1 MPLEGGHHHDQPLTR
16 RTSFFPRADIVDGRR
31 GVHEQRDFAS
41 SRDVGQRAARRPA
54 VTTPSAGIVRLGA
67 VALFYSALGAG
78 PAAAQPAPAAGD
90 SFDARLAATERAL
103 IEHEP
108 ALHRFPPHQR
118 KALIEFVIAN
128 VLFVS
133 THELG
138 HGVLAEFEL
147 PNLGHDEDAADS
159 FAILTTLR
167 VGDAF
172 SDRVLIEATNG
183 WFLADLKDKHTGQK
197 PEYYDSHGID
207 LQRAYQIVCMMVGS
221 HPEKFTKLAEKAKMP
236 EERQH
241 SCKQDYSFAEWAWGT
256 MLNPHQRTPDK
267 PKQQITLTYGEAT
280 GKLALYANMFRDI
293 KFLET
298 LAEHVGERYNWPRPF
313 TMEMVTCGDVG
324 ANWHSR
330 KLKIC
335 YEIAQEFAE
344 TYRDYSDKLT
354 VLEPGVHKKKKRR

>member
-1 MPLEGGHHHDQPLTR
+1 M
-16 RTSFFPRADIVDGRR
+16 
-31 GVHEQRDFAS
+31 
-41 SRDVGQRAARRPA
+41 
-54 VTTPSAGIVRLGA
+54 TTPTGGILRLGA
-67 VALFYSALGAG
+67 IALFSSALGAG
-78 PAAAQPAPAAGD
+78 PATAQPAPAAGD

-108 ALHRFPPHQR
+108 ALHRFPPHKR

-167 VGDAF
+167 VGGAF

-183 WFLADLKDKHTGQK
+183 WFLADLKDKHTGEK
-197 PEYYDSHGID
+197 PDYYDSHGVD

-241 SCKQDYSFAEWAWGT
+241 SCKQDYSFAEWAWET

-267 PKQQITLTYGEAT
+267 PKQTITLTYGEAT

-293 KFLET
+293 KFLEI
-298 LAEHVGERYNWPRPF
+298 LAEHVGERYSWPRPF
-313 TMEMVTCGDVG
+313 TMEMVTCGEVG

-354 VLEPGVHKKKKRR
+354 VLEPSVHKKKKRR